1 MKNSKFTDLPRIQS
15 VNEKEEKTT
24 ERSSVS
30 TPEETS
36 CDLSERSAS
45 VQKYEKEKSFSLEIT
60 WKIT

>member
-1 MKNSKFTDLPRIQS
+1 MNSKFTDLPEMQS
-15 VNEKEEKTT
+15 VNEEEEQTT

-45 VQKYEKEKSFSLEIT
+45 VQKYDKEKAFSLEIT
-60 WKIT
+60 CKIT